1 MTFTLTDSLLSEIQA
16 ALDNQEKKFLVKA
29 DLNALVEKTDGL
41 EGDDINFYELPEWTS
56 ANGFKLRE
64 DFVLNLH
71 SPVAKEE
78 LQEVLHSGRGV
89 FKNFRNVLR
98 DYPEVEKKWHIYK
111 NRIMLEYINGWYNN
125 LREIWG
131 LEKLDYVP
139 ESDENLIHDDFTF
152 SAYDSDTNKQEL
164 LLHVNAAF
172 MDRNQDLP
180 EELLMA
186 DYNLWYEQF
195 ENAEA
200 KGQTGFVCRS
210 YSDDFAG
217 CITVSTL
224 SRKQEQVMF
233 LTSLFV
239 PEAFRGLGIGTELL
253 SVCLSELKKHGK
265 KWLILPQ
272 MIVPEILESLLLRI
286 GYKKIDSGYAVQ
298 I

>member
-29 DLNALVEKTDGL
+29 DLHALVEKTDGL

-200 KGQTGFVCRS
+200 KGQIGFVCRS